1 MSANKAS
8 RVLAGRYPPAGTSP
22 IGDAIRARRGARGI
36 TPLDAAL
43 LHVPPVAAG
52 WNSLLGAVR
61 SQGKLPGDVRELMI
75 LRVAAINRA
84 AFEWIQ
90 HEIVGRTDGLNSAQ
104 LYIVRD
110 EATPLPPAPGI
121 LTQLQTS
128 ALMFADASTRNVKVG
143 DRLTNALKRDL
154 EVLAREQGAENVDE
168 RTEDLLAEAALVV
181 ATYNMVSR
189 FLVAV
194 DVAGLGDDQVP
205 WPIERK
211 EHFVP
216 ISASHTIHAI
226 TITASPDA
234 PWIVLA
240 NSLLTNLHMWELV
253 IPYLISSSPD
263 TITGKRRKPY
273 NVLIH
278 SQRGHGKSTLSDA
291 ATTTTTT
298 IPSLASD
305 ISQLLSS
312 LNIPTPVHAVVG
324 VSQGGAASL
333 AFARSYPELTRSVV
347 ACDTSPKTAPGNKE
361 AWAGRIGLVYGGVS
375 AEEILNEGV
384 KGGQAGKGAD
394 YAVKVGMGKLA
405 EATVPRWFPKPSK
418 CAEAAA
424 ERGERYRWVAEMVEK
439 TPVGGFA
446 AGAGALS
453 DYDLYQADE
462 KSQKLFA
469 SPIERVLLL
478 AGSLDGG
485 GNIGKGLQRLRDE
498 WNAVR
503 GGNTQAKLVEYVEI
517 PSAGH
522 LPMIDE
528 AEHFADALRNFV
540 DSF

>member
-1 MSANKAS
+1 MAANKTS
-8 RVLAGRYPPAGTSP
+8 RVISGRYPPPGTSVV
-22 IGDAIRARRGARGI
+22 GDAIRARRGARGI

-43 LHVPPVAAG
+43 LHVPPVAGG

-84 AFEWIQ
+84 TFEWIQ
-90 HEIVGRTDGLNSAQ
+90 HEPAGRTDGLNTAQ
-104 LYIVRD
+104 LYIIRD
-110 EATPLPPAPGI
+110 EAAPLPPAPGI

-143 DRLTNALKRDL
+143 DKLTNALKRDL
-154 EVLAREQGAENVDE
+154 EALARQQGAENIEE
-168 RTEDLLAEAALVV
+168 RTEDLLAEVALVV

-194 DVAGLGDDQVP
+194 DVAGLGDDAVP

-211 EHFVP
+211 EHFMSMP
-216 ISASHTIHAI
+216 SSHTIHAI
-226 TITASPDA
+226 TITISPDA
-234 PWIVLA
+234 PWIVFA
-240 NSLLTNLHMWELV
+240 NSLLTNLHMWSFL

-263 TITGKRRKPY
+263 TVTRKPRKPF

-278 SQRGHGKSTLSDA
+278 SQRGHGKSTLPESDS
-291 ATTTTTT
+291 TS

-305 ISQLLSS
+305 ITHLLSS

-333 AFARSYPELTRSVV
+333 AFARSYPELTRSIV
-347 ACDTSPKTAPGNKE
+347 ACDTSLKTAPGNIE
-361 AWAGRIGLVYGGVS
+361 AWADRIGLVYGGVS
-375 AEEILNEGV
+375 AEEILRDGV
-384 KGGQAGKGAD
+384 KGGETGKGPD
-394 YAVKVGMGKLA
+394 YALKVGMGKLA
-405 EATVPRWFPKPSK
+405 EATVPRWFAKPSK
-418 CAEAAA
+418 CADAQA
-424 ERGERYRWVAEMVEK
+424 ERGERYRWVADMVER
-439 TPVGGFA
+439 TPVGGFV

-453 DYDLYQADE
+453 DYDLYQPDE
-462 KSQKLFA
+462 KSQNLFT
-469 SPIERVLLL
+469 SPVERVLLL

-503 GGNTQAKLVEYVEI
+503 CQNTHAVPVEYAEI
-517 PSAGH
+517 PNAGH

-528 AEHFADALRNFV
+528 AEHYGDALRNFL

>member
-1 MSANKAS
+1 MAANKAS
-8 RVLAGRYPPAGTSP
+8 RVISGRYPPAGTSQ

-43 LHVPPVAAG
+43 LHVPPVAGG

-84 AFEWIQ
+84 VFEWIQ
-90 HEIVGRTDGLNSAQ
+90 HEPVGRTDGLNTAQ

-143 DRLTNALKRDL
+143 ETLTIALKRDL
-154 EVLAREQGAENVDE
+154 ETLAREQGGENVEE

-194 DVAGLGDDQVP
+194 DVAGLGDDEVP
-205 WPIERK
+205 WPLERM
-211 EHFVP
+211 EHFVD
-216 ISASHTIHAI
+216 ISSSHKIHAI
-226 TITASPDA
+226 KITVSQDA

-240 NSLLTNLHMWELV
+240 NSLLTNLHMWEYL
-253 IPYLISSSPD
+253 IPYLISDAPD
-263 TITGKRRKPY
+263 TVSGKPRKPY
-273 NVLIH
+273 NILIH
-278 SQRGHGKSTLSDA
+278 SQRGHGKSTLPDDSE
-291 ATTTTTT
+291 TT
-298 IPSLASD
+298 ITTLASD
-305 ISQLLSS
+305 MAQLLSS
-312 LNIPTPVHAVVG
+312 LEIPTPVHAVVG

-333 AFARSYPELTRSVV
+333 ALARGYPEVTRSVV

-375 AEEILNEGV
+375 PEEILNEGV
-384 KGGQAGKGAD
+384 KGGQVGKGAD

-405 EATVPRWFPKPSK
+405 AATVPRWFPKPSK
-418 CAEAAA
+418 CADGEA
-424 ERGERYRWVAEMVEK
+424 EKGERYRWVAEMIEK
-439 TPVGGFA
+439 TPVNGFVV
-446 AGAGALS
+446 GAGALS
-453 DYDLYQADE
+453 NYDLYQEDE
-462 KSQKLFA
+462 KSRRLFK
-469 SPIERVLLL
+469 SPVDRVLLI

-485 GNIGKGLQRLRDE
+485 GNVGKGLQRLMDE

-503 GGNTQAKLVEYVEI
+503 CRDPKAKLVQYAEI
-517 PSAGH
+517 PSSGH

-528 AEHFADALRNFV
+528 VELFADVLRDFV

>member
-1 MSANKAS
+1 MLVARDSAARHLFSVEPSFNLRSRATEAGPGIDMAAANKAS
-8 RVLAGRYPPAGTSP
+8 RILPGRYPPPGTSP
-22 IGDAIRARRGARGI
+22 IADAIRARRGPRGI

-43 LHVPPVAAG
+43 LHVPPVAGG

-61 SQGKLPGDVRELMI
+61 SQGKLPGDVREIMI

-90 HEIVGRTDGLNSAQ
+90 HEKVGRTDGLTNAQ
-104 LYIVRD
+104 LYIARD

-121 LTQLQTS
+121 LTPLQTS

-143 DRLTNALKRDL
+143 DQITNMLRKDL
-154 EVLAREQGAENVDE
+154 EVLAREQNAENVEE
-168 RTEDLLAEAALVV
+168 RTQDLLAEAALVV

-194 DVAGLGDDQVP
+194 DVAGLGDDEVP

-211 EHFVP
+211 ESTVP
-216 ISASHTIHAI
+216 
-226 TITASPDA
+226 
-234 PWIVLA
+234 
-240 NSLLTNLHMWELV
+240 EE
-253 IPYLISSSPD
+253 
-263 TITGKRRKPY
+263 
-273 NVLIH
+273 
-278 SQRGHGKSTLSDA
+278 
-291 ATTTTTT
+291 TTT

-305 ISQLLSS
+305 ISQLLES
-312 LNIPTPVHAVVG
+312 LKIPTPVHAVVG

-333 AFARSYPELTRSVV
+333 AFARSYPNLTRSVV

-361 AWAGRIGLVYGGVS
+361 AWAGRIGLVYGGVG
-375 AEEILNEGV
+375 ADEILRDGV
-384 KGGQAGKGAD
+384 KGGEAGKGAD

-405 EATVPRWFPKPSK
+405 EATVPRWFAQGSK
-418 CAEAAA
+418 CASQDA
-424 ERGERYRWVAEMVEK
+424 ERGERYQWVAKMVEE
-439 TPVGGFA
+439 TPVHGFV

-453 DYDLYQADE
+453 NYDLYQGKSKHPAFLTDSILMSSSSLPAADE
-462 KSQKLFA
+462 KSQELFK
-469 SPIERVLLL
+469 SPVEHVLLI

-503 GGNTQAKLVEYVEI
+503 SLNAQAKPVEYVEI

-528 AEHFADALRNFV
+528 ADRYADVLRDFL
-540 DSF
+540 DSI